1 MTLQQLSTVK
11 HWHITHNRE
20 RSLEYQVWDAM
31 LTCWVLGWV
40 GVPAALVLAPR
51 AGLVACALL
60 HFAPAVYVWL
70 RRLLHRRAALRCD
83 WLGSL
88 GRPPA

>member
-11 HWHITHNRE
+11 HWHITHKRDH
-20 RSLEYQVWDAM
+20 SVEYQVWDAM

-51 AGLVACALL
+51 IGVAACVLL
-60 HFAPAVYVWL
+60 HFAPEAYVRL
-70 RRLLHRRAALRCD
+70 RRTLHRRGLLRCD
-83 WLGSL
+83 WLGSV
-88 GRPPA
+88 GRPA